1 MFFNSLQFAYFLP
14 IVFLLYWFMPNKS
27 KTSQNYILIIA
38 SYYFYSCWDW
48 RFLFLLLFSTILVY
62 FAALKIENKILL
74 LLGVG
79 FKNASVER
87 RQHQIDQN
95 FVYPTFI
102 KQPIEVSFVK

>member
-48 RFLFLLLFSTILVY
+48 RFLFLLLFSTNVY
-62 FAALKIENKILL
+62 AAQTQIAQVAFHGAHFNIRP
-74 LLGVG
+74 G
-79 FKNASVER
+79 FHGAF
-87 RQHQIDQN
+87 N
-95 FVYPTFI
+95 FTHI
-102 KQPIEVSFVK
+102 AAQEI